1 MATQRDE
8 ATDSIVDRCPR
19 RDTARTSK
27 MCQYRTVFKEAAT
40 LRSGLAD
47 WESTQH
53 LFFDPE
59 EFEKAVATILIF
71 QIEAT

>member
-1 MATQRDE
+1 
-8 ATDSIVDRCPR
+8 
-19 RDTARTSK
+19 